1 MASFGWT
8 VLDRMM
14 SEISRLRAISS
25 LSIVSA
31 LHYIFTRAANLQ
43 ARGRGSLDL
52 LIQRRVGG
60 KPPGHHLAGRMIALA
75 VCAFLDYP
83 LRYMALLCKAD
94 IRALRVVVVS
104 VYRVINVLSE
114 EYVYV

>member
-8 VLDRMM
+8 VLDRII

-31 LHYIFTRAANLQ
+31 LNYIFMQALNLQ

-60 KPPGHHLAGRMIALA
+60 KPPGHHLAGRTIELVVRA
-75 VCAFLDYP
+75 VLDSI
-83 LRYMALLCKAD
+83 LRYTA
-94 IRALRVVVVS
+94 VS
-104 VYRVINVLSE
+104 CQS
-114 EYVYV
+114 